1 MNPCST
7 EAKAL
12 LSVILVVGLV
22 APLNFATM
30 SDVPPPLSAN
40 EFFTPE
46 FLRDPY
52 PTYRRYLDGRGLQYL
67 DIHGGVWAVF
77 KHADCSTF
85 LRDPR
90 LSAKRTGTLIDEFPV
105 EKQREFAE
113 LARTFSLWM
122 LFYDAPEHT
131 RLRKLMN
138 KGFSPAA
145 IESIRPQV
153 EKAVDRLLTP
163 LRNGGRIDI
172 LPQFAHSL
180 PVYVIAEM
188 LDVPESLHQQFIHWS
203 NAIATLFG
211 NPYRSLN
218 DLVVA
223 QQAIHGLTCHF
234 REAVA
239 LRRKQ
244 KGNDL
249 ISLLMEIEEDGDVLT
264 EEELY
269 AQCVMLLFGG
279 HETTRNLIGNGL
291 YTLLRHRE
299 QASELREH
307 PELIRSAVEELLRY
321 ESPVQYTGRMAL
333 QDFELCGV
341 QARHGQEIIFM
352 LGSANRDACLFKDPD
367 RLDLK
372 RANNPHLAFGAGAH
386 FCIGNQLA
394 RLEGRVAI
402 LKILQEFP
410 QMRSVSAEPEWLPN
424 FSFRGLKALVVET

>member
-1 MNPCST
+1 MP
-7 EAKAL
+7 
-12 LSVILVVGLV
+12 
-22 APLNFATM
+22 
-30 SDVPPPLSAN
+30 DVPKPLSAN

-52 PTYRRYLDGRGLQYL
+52 PSYRRYLDGRGLQYL
-67 DIHGGVWAVF
+67 SIHGGVWAVF

-90 LSAKRTGTLIDEFPV
+90 LSAKRTGTLIDEFPA
-105 EKQREFAE
+105 EKQREFAK
-113 LARTFSLWM
+113 LARSFSLWM

-138 KGFSPAA
+138 RGFSPVA
-145 IESIRPQV
+145 IECLKPQI
-153 EKAVDRLLTP
+153 EKIVDRLLMP
-163 LRNGGRIDI
+163 LRKNHRIDI
-172 LPQFAHSL
+172 LPQFAHPL
-180 PVYVIAEM
+180 PAYVIAEM
-188 LDVPESLHQQFIHWS
+188 LNVPESLHQQFVRWS
-203 NAIATLFG
+203 NAIANLFG
-211 NPYRSLN
+211 NPYRTVD
-218 DLVVA
+218 DLIAA
-223 QQAIHGLTCHF
+223 QQATRGLTDYF

-239 LRRKQ
+239 VRRKQ

-291 YTLLRHRE
+291 YTLLRHPA
-299 QASELREH
+299 QAAELRGH

-321 ESPVQYTGRMAL
+321 ESPVQYTGRMVL
-333 QDFELCGV
+333 EDFEFCGV
-341 QARHGQEIIFM
+341 QARRGHEIIFM
-352 LGSANRDACLFKDPD
+352 LGAANRDARQFKEPD
-367 RLDLK
+367 VLDLT
-372 RANNPHLAFGAGAH
+372 RGNNPHLAFGAGAH

-394 RLEGRVAI
+394 RLEGQVAI
-402 LKILQEFP
+402 LRILQEFP

-424 FSFRGLKALVVET
+424 FSFRGLKTLLVEV

>member
-1 MNPCST
+1 
-7 EAKAL
+7 
-12 LSVILVVGLV
+12 
-22 APLNFATM
+22 M
-30 SDVPPPLSAN
+30 SDFPEPLSAS

-46 FLRDPY
+46 FLRNPY
-52 PTYRRYLDGRGLQYL
+52 PTYRHYLEGHGLQYL
-67 DIHGGVWAVF
+67 NIHGGVWAVF

-90 LSAKRTGTLIDEFPV
+90 LSARRTSTLID
-105 EKQREFAE
+105 EFAE

-122 LFYDAPEHT
+122 LFFDAPEHT

-145 IESIRPQV
+145 IESLKPQI
-153 EKAVDRLLTP
+153 EKIVDRLLMP
-163 LRNGGRIDI
+163 LRKNKRIDI
-172 LPQFAHSL
+172 IPQFAHPL
-180 PVYVIAEM
+180 PAYVIAEM
-188 LDVPESLHQQFIHWS
+188 LNVPESLHQQFVLWS

-211 NPYRSLN
+211 NPYRTLN
-218 DLVVA
+218 DLVAA
-223 QQAIHGLTCHF
+223 QQAIHGLTNYF
-234 REAVA
+234 QEAVA
-239 LRRKQ
+239 VRRTQ

-279 HETTRNLIGNGL
+279 NETTRNLIGNGF
-291 YTLLRHRE
+291 YTLLRYLE
-299 QASELREH
+299 QAAELREH
-307 PELIRSAVEELLRY
+307 PELIRTAVEELLRY
-321 ESPVQYTGRMAL
+321 ESPVQYTGRMVL
-333 QDFELCGV
+333 EDFEFCGV
-341 QARHGQEIIFM
+341 QARRGEEIIFM
-352 LGSANRDACLFKDPD
+352 LGAANRDARQFKDPD

-402 LKILQEFP
+402 LKILEELP
-410 QMRSVSAEPEWLPN
+410 QLRLVSAEPEWLPN
-424 FSFRGLKALVVET
+424 FSFRGLKTLLVEF

>member
-1 MNPCST
+1 
-7 EAKAL
+7 
-12 LSVILVVGLV
+12 
-22 APLNFATM
+22 M
-30 SDVPPPLSAN
+30 SDVPTPLSAK

-52 PTYRRYLDGRGLQYL
+52 PIYRRYLDGPGVQFLAL
-67 DIHGGVWAVF
+67 HGGVWAAF

-90 LSAKRTGTLIDEFPV
+90 LSAKRTGTLIDEFPA
-105 EKQREFAE
+105 EKQEEFAE
-113 LARTFSLWM
+113 LARTLSLWM
-122 LFYDAPEHT
+122 LFFDAPEHT

-145 IESIRPQV
+145 IESLRPQV
-153 EKAVDRLLTP
+153 EKVVDRLLIP
-163 LRNGGRIDI
+163 LRKNRGIDL
-172 LPQFAHSL
+172 LPQLAHPL

-188 LDVPESLHQQFIHWS
+188 LDVPESLHQQFVYWS
-203 NAIATLFG
+203 NAIASLFG
-211 NPYRSLN
+211 NPYRTLD
-218 DLVVA
+218 DLVAA
-223 QQAIHGLTCHF
+223 QQAIHGLTNYF

-244 KGNDL
+244 KGSDL

-291 YTLLRHRE
+291 YTLLRHPE
-299 QASELREH
+299 QAAELRDH

-321 ESPVQYTGRMAL
+321 ESPVQYTGRMVL
-333 QDFELCGV
+333 EDFDFCGI
-341 QARHGQEIIFM
+341 QARRGQEIIFM
-352 LGSANRDACLFKDPD
+352 LGAANRDARQFKNPE

-394 RLEGRVAI
+394 RLEGQVAV
-402 LKILQEFP
+402 LKMLQEFP
-410 QMRSVSAEPEWLPN
+410 EMRSVSAEPEWLPN
-424 FSFRGLKALVVET
+424 FSFRGLKTLLVQA

>member
-1 MNPCST
+1 
-7 EAKAL
+7 
-12 LSVILVVGLV
+12 
-22 APLNFATM
+22 M
-30 SDVPPPLSAN
+30 SDVPALLSAK
-40 EFFTPE
+40 EFFTPD

-52 PTYRRYLDGRGLQYL
+52 PTYRRYLDGSGLQYL
-67 DIHGGVWAVF
+67 DLHGGVWAVF

-90 LSAKRTGTLIDEFPV
+90 LSAKRTGAPIDEFPPD
-105 EKQREFAE
+105 KQKDFAE
-113 LARTFSLWM
+113 LARTLSLWM
-122 LFYDAPEHT
+122 LFFDAPEHT

-145 IESIRPQV
+145 IESLRPQV
-153 EKAVDRLLTP
+153 EKIVDCLVTP
-163 LRNGGRIDI
+163 FRKNYQVDI
-172 LPQFAHSL
+172 IPQFAHPL
-180 PVYVIAEM
+180 PAYVIAK
-188 LDVPESLHQQFIHWS
+188 LLNVPESLHQQFVQWS
-203 NAIATLFG
+203 NAVATLFG
-211 NPYRSLN
+211 NPYRTVD
-218 DLVVA
+218 DLVTA
-223 QQAIHGLTCHF
+223 QKAIQGLTSYF

-239 LRRKQ
+239 ARSNQ

-291 YTLLRHRE
+291 YTLLRHPE
-299 QASELREH
+299 QAAELRDS

-321 ESPVQYTGRMAL
+321 ESPVQYTGRMVL
-333 QDFELCGV
+333 EDFEFCGIP
-341 QARHGQEIIFM
+341 ARRGQEIIFM
-352 LGSANRDACLFKDPD
+352 LGAANRDGNQFKDPD

-372 RANNPHLAFGAGAH
+372 RAKNPHLAFGAGAH

-394 RLEGRVAI
+394 RLEGQVAI
-402 LKILQEFP
+402 LKILRAFP

-424 FSFRGLKALVVET
+424 FSFRGLKTLLVEA